1 MRRNSGGSDATKSTD
16 KKAAFQDVL
25 LRNEYLI
32 ELKNIHKGLYD
43 TNGITINKDIIVLKD
58 VNFNLRLGEVHVLL
72 GENGAGKSTLM
83 KILSGAIHA
92 DSGSI
97 IINGKEEHI
106 QNPHIAQMLG
116 VGIVTQ
122 EFSLCH
128 NRTVAQNIL
137 LGREPRIGFLNL
149 VNSAQLI
156 RDARQ
161 ILSTLK
167 VDLDLN
173 ERVSNLSTSRQQL
186 VEIAKALSLNP
197 KILILDEPTSSLT
210 SEQVRQLF
218 KIIRTLKEQGV
229 GIIYISHRLKEIS
242 EVGDRITILRDGET
256 VATKYIGEVNFAE
269 IVQMM
274 IGRKISNMFNK
285 AARDIGDVALETRQ
299 LCKANVFYDI
309 NINVRCGEVV
319 GLAGIMGAGRTE
331 LARAIFGVDRYD
343 AGEVEIFGSP
353 LRLGSPS
360 KSIEMNLGL
369 IPEDRKSQGVLPLM
383 SVNENMNL
391 IAINYKSKRFVV
403 SRRSMLENVAKFVD
417 ELGMV
422 VASSDQE
429 ARYLSGGNQQKLVL
443 AKWLSIDCRVLIFDE
458 PTRGIDVGAKANIY
472 GLIEELARKGA
483 AIIIISSELPEILGL
498 ADRIY
503 VMYNGRISKEL
514 DARVAT
520 EEEILSYALS
530 GVAYK

>member
-1 MRRNSGGSDATKSTD
+1 MLRKSAGFDATRGTTN
-16 KKAAFQDVL
+16 KAALRDAL
-25 LRNEYLI
+25 LRNDYLI
-32 ELKNIHKGLYD
+32 ELKSIHKGLYD
-43 TNGITINKDIIVLKD
+43 TNGITINRNIIVLKD
-58 VNFNLRLGEVHVLL
+58 VNFNLRTGEVHVLL

-97 IINGKEEHI
+97 IIDGKEEHI

-116 VGIVTQ
+116 VGVVTQ

-128 NRTVAQNIL
+128 NRTVAQNIF

-149 VNSAQLI
+149 VKSAQLI
-156 RDARQ
+156 RDAKQ
-161 ILSTLK
+161 ILSTLR
-167 VDLDLN
+167 VNIDLTEL
-173 ERVSNLSTSRQQL
+173 VGNLSTSQQQL

-197 KILILDEPTSSLT
+197 RILILDEPTSSLT
-210 SEQVRQLF
+210 NEQVLQLF

-242 EVGDRITILRDGET
+242 EIGDRITVLRDGQT
-256 VATKYIGEVNFAE
+256 VATRHLKDTTSSE

-274 IGRKISNMFNK
+274 IGRKISNIFDK
-285 AARDIGDVALETRQ
+285 VAKEIGDVALETRH
-299 LCKANVFYDI
+299 LSRTNVFHDI
-309 NINVRCGEVV
+309 NVYVRCGEVV

-343 AGEVEIFGSP
+343 TGEVRIFGDS
-353 LRLGSPS
+353 LRAGSPP
-360 KSIEMNLGL
+360 KSIERNLGL

-391 IAINYKSKRFVV
+391 IAINYKNRRFWVN
-403 SRRSMLENVAKFVD
+403 SNNMLANVAKYVN
-417 ELGMV
+417 ELAMV

-472 GLIEELARKGA
+472 ALIAELARKGA

-503 VMYNGRISKEL
+503 VMYNGKIVKEL
-514 DARVAT
+514 DGKTAT

-530 GVAYK
+530 GGGYE